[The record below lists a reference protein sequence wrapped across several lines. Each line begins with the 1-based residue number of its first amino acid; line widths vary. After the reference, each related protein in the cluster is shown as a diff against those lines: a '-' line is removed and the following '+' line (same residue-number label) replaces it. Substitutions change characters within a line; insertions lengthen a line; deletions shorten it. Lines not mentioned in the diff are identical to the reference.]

1 MLRGGQDGAG
11 SGSGIGD
18 IYGCLVLSCVV
29 LFILVWHLPP
39 ETQVGQVTTVILVTM
54 THVHSSRTTHMED
67 ADDREAPG
75 VNSRITEDGSS
86 FIYQGPTQSLL
97 IRKLERDML
106 YDRGCA
112 PLGTP
117 KPPDTQT

>member
-1 MLRGGQDGAG
+1 MLRGGQEEAG

-39 ETQVGQVTTVILVTM
+39 ETQVGQVTTVTLVTM
-54 THVHSSRTTHMED
+54 TTVHSSRTTHMEG

-75 VNSRITEDGSS
+75 VDSRITKDGSS
-86 FIYQGPTQSLL
+86 FIY
-97 IRKLERDML
+97 
-106 YDRGCA
+106 
-112 PLGTP
+112 
-117 KPPDTQT
+117 PPRTNTKSIY